1 MNITTEQRS
10 HPRKRTLTA
19 VMVTPNGHQHD
30 AQVLDLSLGGARLR
44 LPDDDWTPRDGA
56 ALRISFLQ
64 DTDNAV
70 TLGGRVTRVT
80 VDHMGVAFDP
90 AQESQVRELFEAIGG
105 R

>member
-1 MNITTEQRS
+1 MTTTTEQRA

-30 AQVLDLSLGGARLR
+30 AQVLDLSLGGARLG
-44 LPDDDWTPRDGA
+44 LPDDWTPRDGA

-64 DTDNAV
+64 DSDDEV
-70 TLGGRVTRVT
+70 TLAGRVTRVA

-90 AQESQVRELFEAIGG
+90 EQETQVRGLFDALGA

>member
-1 MNITTEQRS
+1 MSQTTEQRS
-10 HPRKRTLTA
+10 HPRKRILTA
-19 VMVTPNGHQHD
+19 AMVAPNGHQHE

-44 LPDDDWTPRDGA
+44 LPEDWTPRDGA

-64 DTDNAV
+64 DTDDAV
-70 TLGGRVTRVT
+70 TLAGHVTRVA

-90 AQESQVRELFEAIGG
+90 AQEAQVRGLFDAIGAG